1 MSLLDYFSKDGFRRE
16 EFVFDTIA
24 PVYDFITMFA
34 TMKYSKAINQ
44 LRKHLPIGGA
54 SVLDVGCGTGQWA
67 RLFKEL
73 GATRVVGIDLSG
85 RMLARARRS
94 YPDIEFYKVNA
105 VDMRMFEDNSFD
117 IVTASFVLHG
127 PDRYNRN
134 RILSEMIRVAR
145 VAVVVHDFDSRPLPF
160 FSRLVENIERSHY
173 RDFQASFLDD
183 LRQFGYGVRKVELR
197 SHLALYILNKRMR
210 VG

>member
-1 MSLLDYFSKDGFRRE
+1 MLDID
-16 EFVFDTIA
+16 
-24 PVYDFITMFA
+24 
-34 TMKYSKAINQ
+34 
-44 LRKHLPIGGA
+44 
-54 SVLDVGCGTGQWA
+54 CGTGKWE
-67 RLFKEL
+67 RLFKQL
-73 GATRVVGIDLSG
+73 RAARVIGIDLSDK
-85 RMLARARRS
+85 MLARARRS

-134 RILSEMIRVAR
+134 RILSEMVRVAR

-160 FSRLVENIERSHY
+160 FSRLVEDIERSHY
-173 RDFQASFLDD
+173 RDFQETFMDD

>member
-1 MSLLDYFSKDGFRRE
+1 MGIRDYFSKDGFRRE
-16 EFVFDTIA
+16 EFVFNTIA
-24 PVYDFITMFA
+24 PVYDLITMFA
-34 TMKYSKAINQ
+34 TMKYRKAINQ
-44 LRKHLPIGGA
+44 LRRHLPIGGA
-54 SVLDVGCGTGQWA
+54 SVLDVGSGTGKWA
-67 RLFKEL
+67 VLFKQL
-73 GATRVVGIDLSG
+73 GATRVVGIDLSDK
-85 RMLARARRS
+85 MLSRARVS
-94 YPDIEFYKVNA
+94 YPDIEFYKLNA
-105 VDMRMFEDNSFD
+105 VNMSMFEDNSFD

-134 RILSEMIRVAR
+134 RILGEMVRVAR

-160 FSRLVENIERSHY
+160 FSRLVEDIERSHY
-173 RDFQASFLDD
+173 RDFQSTFMDD